1 MQSKLIQGS
10 FSAKDATDLVTKIFQ
25 VKMDFH
31 QSKIHG
37 TLNEED
43 IEMRERRITALNADL
58 NQILKRIQETNGPVN
73 NNAEVTL

>member
-37 TLNEED
+37 TLNRD
-43 IEMRERRITALNADL
+43 A
-58 NQILKRIQETNGPVN
+58 
-73 NNAEVTL
+73 